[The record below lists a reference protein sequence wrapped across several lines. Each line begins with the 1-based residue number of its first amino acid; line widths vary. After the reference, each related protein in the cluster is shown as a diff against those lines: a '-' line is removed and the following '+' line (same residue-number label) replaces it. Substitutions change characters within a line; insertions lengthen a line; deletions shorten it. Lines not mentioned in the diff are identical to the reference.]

1 MENIKRILQQEIEQR
16 IRPSK
21 VALIFGA
28 RRVGKTVLLREI
40 LSNYSGRTLLLNGES
55 LDTMKMLEE
64 RTITNYRQL
73 FEGIDLLA
81 IDEAQHI
88 REIGLKLKLI
98 VDEVPGIAV
107 IATGSSSFDLQNQ
120 AGEPLVG
127 RSAQFLLTPLSIRE
141 IASKFSGFEIKINID
156 NHLVYGLYPELLS
169 LPNLREKQEY
179 LEDMVNAYLLK
190 DILAIDGVKNASKLH
205 NLLKLIAYQIG
216 SEVSLD
222 EIGKD
227 LSISRNSVARYLDL
241 LQKAF
246 VVFPLGGY
254 SSNLRKEVTKSSKWY
269 FYDNGIRNALLN
281 DFKTFKERSDQ
292 ERGALWENFII
303 GERLKRIKNN
313 RLRTNQYFWRTYDKQ
328 EIDLIEEDNQLIK
341 GFEMKAG
348 SKVAKAPM
356 AFARNYPNAT
366 VETVNHVHFLP
377 FIILNTNI
385 LLRFEGSPIQTFLVS
400 TS

>member
-40 LSNYSGRTLLLNGES
+40 LSNYSGRALLLNGES

-356 AFARNYPNAT
+356 AFARNYQNAT
-366 VETVNHVHFLP
+366 FETINHDNFLN
-377 FIILNTNI
+377 FI
-385 LLRFEGSPIQTFLVS
+385 
-400 TS
+400 

>member
-88 REIGLKLKLI
+88 REIGLNLKLI

-366 VETVNHVHFLP
+366 FETINHDNFLN
-377 FIILNTNI
+377 FI
-385 LLRFEGSPIQTFLVS
+385 
-400 TS
+400 

>member
-1 MENIKRILQQEIEQR
+1 
-16 IRPSK
+16 
-21 VALIFGA
+21 
-28 RRVGKTVLLREI
+28 
-40 LSNYSGRTLLLNGES
+40 
-55 LDTMKMLEE
+55 
-64 RTITNYRQL
+64 
-73 FEGIDLLA
+73 
-81 IDEAQHI
+81 
-88 REIGLKLKLI
+88 
-98 VDEVPGIAV
+98 
-107 IATGSSSFDLQNQ
+107 
-120 AGEPLVG
+120 
-127 RSAQFLLTPLSIRE
+127 
-141 IASKFSGFEIKINID
+141 
-156 NHLVYGLYPELLS
+156 
-169 LPNLREKQEY
+169 
-179 LEDMVNAYLLK
+179 MVNAYLLK

-366 VETVNHVHFLP
+366 FETINHDNFLN
-377 FIILNTNI
+377 FI
-385 LLRFEGSPIQTFLVS
+385 
-400 TS
+400 